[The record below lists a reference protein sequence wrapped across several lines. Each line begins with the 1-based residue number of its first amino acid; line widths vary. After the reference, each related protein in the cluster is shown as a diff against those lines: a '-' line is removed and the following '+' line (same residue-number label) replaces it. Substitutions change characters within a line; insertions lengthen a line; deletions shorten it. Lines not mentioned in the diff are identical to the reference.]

1 MTRTVTAQR
10 LAAIFERAPGLAE
23 RVAVRVRTQ
32 DPDAIIAAA
41 RDELAAMSEGERIA
55 VLGAHPRIGAD
66 RATLS
71 THSQEEQGVVPSA
84 AVLRELAALNDAY
97 EGRFGF
103 RFVVF
108 VNGRPVSDIVPVLRE
123 RLGRSREDELRRGL
137 EEFLAISRDRLVRE

>member
-1 MTRTVTAQR
+1 MTRT

-23 RVAVRVRTQ
+23 RVAARVRTQ
-32 DPDAIIAAA
+32 DPDAIVAAA

-71 THSQEEQGVVPSA
+71 TRSQAEQGVVPSA

-108 VNGRPVSDIVPVLRE
+108 VNGRTLSDIVPVLRE
-123 RLGRSREDELRRGL
+123 RLGRSREEELRRGL